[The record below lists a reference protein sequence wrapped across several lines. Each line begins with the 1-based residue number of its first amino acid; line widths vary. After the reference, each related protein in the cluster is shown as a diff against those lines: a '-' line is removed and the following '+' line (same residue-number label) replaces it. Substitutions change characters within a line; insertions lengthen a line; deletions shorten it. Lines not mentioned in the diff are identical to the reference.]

1 MKILFCFTY
10 AFFLISSIYGQ
21 YPLSRAINE
30 EKEIEQEIIHRID
43 SDNSNHYSLHNKT
56 DFNLCKGIDYHGII
70 NVLILSP
77 DVHGFEEFRAAL
89 DAYEHLSVV
98 GFPRDSLPDIA
109 LSHLLPYDVVLIFNN
124 NQWLQAAGVSPHRVG
139 NILAEY
145 IDQGGFFIEN
155 SYVMDYQGWELGGSY
170 ATYGYSAFTRADT
183 DISGDF
189 SLGTVHQEG
198 HAILTDVETFSGTGN
213 ILVQNY
219 GIAEN
224 ATRIVD
230 WDNGEVLIAIKG
242 PVVSINMLPVK
253 SSYIN
258 YVGDGTTLYNNA
270 IVWFMFSPGVPG
282 PPVSLTATP
291 GEFGALEVELNWI
304 NPDKTLDGDPL
315 DYLESVNIYRNEEL
329 IHTISNP
336 AIGQPD
342 SYTDDTMTESGIYTY
357 SVIGENF
364 SGEGSAADVSV
375 FVGEDVPGN
384 PKNIKLTAIGN
395 RGVLT
400 WDKPVDG
407 LNNGYFDEHSVF
419 YSILRFPDQTE
430 VASEIS
436 SEMFTDTTI
445 PEMGN
450 YYYTIIA
457 NNDAGQGGSA
467 QSNVALLKAE
477 NMLMYQSFD
486 YEAGEIPFQWEHTGV
501 PHAWGIND
509 SEFAGGEAPEL
520 RLNWF
525 PSAIGESRL
534 MTYPVHFDKHN
545 SLRLRFKQYLNNASS
560 FDGEIAAVDITYDGG
575 DNWDPLW
582 EYVIEQDIMPSE
594 LELYVSVPPNKTT
607 VHFGFRFQGNS
618 HNINQWYIDDLVLE
632 TVVDNDLIGKSIS
645 GNTTPAVGAENIY
658 HVAVTNAGALEQS
671 NYSVKLMKEN
681 GVELA
686 AVEGEPIKFGE
697 TIIFH
702 IPWAPTEEYLGSS
715 SIYGYVYLENDEVL
729 DNNQTPHMGIY
740 VLPENVLNVSVGEGE
755 EKSSQPYHFGRKYS
769 ISQTIY
775 YPSELGMGSGEILG
789 LQYYNTFNNDLFDK
803 EIMIWLGETSKDDLS
818 EEWVDPT
825 TMQLVFEGTVD
836 FKKGENEI
844 LILFDETYSF
854 KGNNLVI
861 YSCKADDTWSSGN
874 LFYNSKDEGVARTRR
889 AQRDNN
895 PYNPINPGVSGVI
908 NDNFPN
914 VKMFIDSSGLGT
926 IQGEV
931 AEDDYP
937 LENVKV
943 KILSTSLITYTDESG
958 CFEFPYLQPGTY
970 NIEFEKYGYENIII
984 ENIILLADE
993 VVDLSVYLTPIPKIT
1008 VSGFVGGSDSP
1019 DEGLENAT
1027 IILTGYSDYETSTD
1041 SSGEYVVDG
1050 VFANKTY
1057 ELSVFHDGYET
1068 HHMQIEVGDIDLWL
1082 DDIILIEVALPVS
1095 NVQAVKTDA
1104 GALVTWDEPGV
1115 QVEFRYDDGEA
1126 VSQLGFTG
1134 GSFNSIMG
1142 ALHVRR
1148 AQLHEMTWMLTEQG
1162 GPHESVKIWVL
1173 GLDTYGLPDRD
1184 NVLYMASNVS
1194 NSDNEWTNYE
1204 FPEPI
1209 DAPNG
1214 FFIGV
1219 SYNGFLG
1226 LAIDDGVGAPW
1237 EFVPN
1242 TQYSISNIDDPEV
1255 QFIDIQA
1262 YGFEQNFLIRGYGYD
1277 LGPVKSTCVPL
1288 SEELDK
1294 NPFPSTGNYKPLFY
1308 AGEPDYN
1315 AGITVAD
1322 FKTNKALERFNVYR
1336 LFPEDIDDPEQ
1347 WINIASGI
1355 ENWVYLDAEFGDLD
1369 DGVYQYAVIA
1379 VYTNDILSP
1388 PSFSNTLAKGMEVE
1402 WIVHVTTNSNDPPTG
1417 SVIRLRNQNEPQFEY
1432 TGFSP
1437 PDGVVAFPE
1446 VWKGTYTLEVE
1457 LLGFELFVQE
1467 DIEIIED
1474 GDIDVELIEKILTPQ
1489 NLDITTE
1496 GLYPGQ
1502 ALFTWTTAYKTKQ
1515 SLRQFDSSKAFYGF
1529 NIFLNDLDNPI
1540 ADGVMNEE
1548 YLFVLLPEGEYVAG
1562 VQSVHTTGS
1571 SEIVTVDFNIIEG
1584 VQFFTVT
1591 FIITDEGNNEIDD
1604 AVIVLGEQ
1612 ENSAGDYVFYDVPTG
1627 TYYYH
1632 VSKDGYVT
1640 VEGEL
1645 TVNEDIVEE
1654 VILAS
1659 DDVGYE
1665 DIIASNIMV
1674 YPNPSKGIFTII
1686 SQQRIIKIRILNL
1699 QGQTVKHDTSPE
1711 GHQAIVNA
1719 NHLQRGLYVL
1729 EIITSEGSAKKK
1741 IMIDY

>member
-1 MKILFCFTY
+1 MKIFFCFTY
-10 AFFLISSIYGQ
+10 ALFLISSIYGQ
-21 YPLSRAINE
+21 YPLNHAINGE
-30 EKEIEQEIIHRID
+30 TGIEQKIIHHID
-43 SDNSNHYSLHNKT
+43 SDDSNHYSLRKKT
-56 DFNLCKGIDYHGII
+56 DFNLCKGIDYQGII
-70 NVLILSP
+70 DVLILSP

-89 DAYEHLSVV
+89 DAYEHLSVE
-98 GFPRDSLPDIA
+98 GFPRDSLPGIT

-124 NQWLQAAGVSPHRVG
+124 NQWLQAGGVSPHHVG
-139 NILAEY
+139 NILADY

-170 ATYGYSAFTRADT
+170 ATNGYSAFTRADN
-183 DISGDF
+183 DILGDF

-242 PVVSINMLPVK
+242 PVVSVNMLPVK

-270 IVWFMFSPGVPG
+270 IVWFMYSPGVPG
-282 PPVSLTATP
+282 PPVNLTATP

-304 NPDKTLDGDPL
+304 NPDKTLDGEPL
-315 DYLESVNIYRNEEL
+315 DYLENVNIYRNEEL
-329 IHTISNP
+329 IHTISDP
-336 AIGQPD
+336 VIGQPD
-342 SYTDDTMTESGIYTY
+342 SYTDDTMIESGIYNY
-357 SVIGENF
+357 SVTGANF

-375 FVGEDVPGN
+375 FVGEDVPGK
-384 PKNIKLTAIGN
+384 PGNIKLTAIGGN
-395 RGVLT
+395 GVLT
-400 WDKPVDG
+400 WHKPTEG
-407 LNNGYFDEHSVF
+407 LHGGYFDEHNVF
-419 YSILRFPDQTE
+419 YSIVRFPDQTE

-436 SEMFTDTTI
+436 NEVFTDTTI

-450 YYYTIIA
+450 YYYAIIA

-467 QSNVALLKAE
+467 ESNVALLKAE
-477 NMLMYQSFD
+477 NMLLYQTFD
-486 YEAGEIPFQWEHTGV
+486 YDVGEIPTQWELTGV
-501 PHAWGIND
+501 PHAWGVNN

-525 PSAIGESRL
+525 PSVVGESRL
-534 MTYPVHFDKHN
+534 VTYPVHFDKHKF
-545 SLRLRFKQYLNNASS
+545 LRLRFKQYLNNASS

-575 DNWDPLW
+575 GNWDPLW
-582 EYVIEQDIMPSE
+582 EFVIEQDIMPSE
-594 LELYVSVPPNKTT
+594 LELYVSVPPNNTT
-607 VHFGFRFQGNS
+607 LHFGFRFEGNS

-632 TVVDNDLIGKSIS
+632 IVVDNDLIGESIS
-645 GNTTPAVGAENIY
+645 GNTTPSAGTESIY

-671 NYSVKLMKEN
+671 NYNVKLMMEG

-686 AVEGEPIKFGE
+686 AVEGEPIQFGE
-697 TIIFH
+697 TIIFD
-702 IPWAPTEEYLGSS
+702 IPWVPTEEYLGPS
-715 SIYGYVYLENDEVL
+715 SIYGYVDFENDEVL
-729 DNNQTPHMGIY
+729 DNNQTPLFDIY
-740 VLPENVLNVSVGEGE
+740 VLPENVLNVSIGEGE
-755 EKSSQPYHFGRKYS
+755 EKSSQPYHFGRKHS

-775 YPSELGMGSGEILG
+775 YPSEIGMGGGVIMG
-789 LQYYNTFNNDLFDK
+789 LQYYNTFNNDLLDK

-818 EEWVDPT
+818 EEWVDPA
-825 TMQLVFEGTVD
+825 TMKLVFEGTVD
-836 FKKGENEI
+836 FPKGENEI
-844 LILFDETYSF
+844 FILFDESYTYE
-854 KGNNLVI
+854 GDNLVV
-861 YSCKADDTWSSGN
+861 YSYKADDLWSSGN
-874 LFYNSKDEGVARTRR
+874 LFYNTKDEGVGRTRR
-889 AQRDNN
+889 AQRDSN
-895 PYNPINPGVSGVI
+895 PYNPINPGVSGVV

-914 VKMFIDSSGLGT
+914 VKMFIDSSGLGA

-931 AEDDYP
+931 VEDDYP
-937 LENVKV
+937 LEDVRV
-943 KILSTSLITYTDESG
+943 KILGTSLITYSDENG

-970 NIEFEKYGYENIII
+970 YIEFAKFGYEPIII
-984 ENIILLADE
+984 ENIYVLADE
-993 VVDLSVYLTPIPKIT
+993 VVNLSVFLAPILKIT
-1008 VSGFVGGSDSP
+1008 VGGFVGGSDSP

-1027 IILTGYSDYETSTD
+1027 ITLTGYSDYETTTD
-1041 SSGEYVVDG
+1041 SDGEFVIEG
-1050 VFANKTY
+1050 VFVNKTY
-1057 ELSVFHDGYET
+1057 EISVFHDGYEP
-1068 HHMQIEVGDIDLWL
+1068 HHTQIEVGDTDLWL
-1082 DDIILIEVALPVS
+1082 DDIILIEIALPVS
-1095 NVQAVKTDA
+1095 NVQAEKTEA
-1104 GALVTWDEPGV
+1104 GALITWDEPGV

-1134 GSFNSIMG
+1134 GDLNSIMG
-1142 ALHVRR
+1142 AVHARR

-1184 NVLYMASNVS
+1184 NVLYMADNVS
-1194 NSDNEWTNYE
+1194 NTDNEWTNYE

-1209 DAPNG
+1209 DAPDG

-1226 LAIDDGVGAPW
+1226 LAVDDGVGSPW

-1242 TQYSISNIDDPEV
+1242 TQYSISNINDPET
-1255 QFIDIQA
+1255 QFIDIQS
-1262 YGFEQNFLIRGYGYD
+1262 YGFEQNFLMRGYGYD
-1277 LGPVKSTCVPL
+1277 LGPAKFGCVPL
-1288 SEELDK
+1288 SQELDTS
-1294 NPFPSTGNYKPLFY
+1294 PILSTGDYKPFFY
-1308 AGEPDYN
+1308 ADEPEYN
-1315 AGITVAD
+1315 SGITTTGI
-1322 FKTNKALERFNVYR
+1322 KTIKALERFNVYR
-1336 LFPEDIDDPEQ
+1336 LFPDDIDDSEQ
-1347 WINIASGI
+1347 WVNIASGI
-1355 ENWVYLDAEFGDLD
+1355 EDWEYLDTEFGDMD

-1388 PSFSNTLAKGMEVE
+1388 PSFSNTLGKGMEVE
-1402 WIVHVTTNSNDPPTG
+1402 WVVYVTTNSNDPPTG
-1417 SVIRLRNQNEPQFEY
+1417 SVIRLRNQNEPQFDY

-1446 VWKGTYTLEVE
+1446 VWKGTYTLEAE
-1457 LLGFELFVQE
+1457 LFGFEFFVQE

-1474 GDIDVELIEKILTPQ
+1474 GDMDVELIEKILTPQ

-1502 ALFTWTTAYKTKQ
+1502 ALFTWTTAHEAKR
-1515 SLRQFDSSKAFYGF
+1515 SLRQFDFAKAFYGF
-1529 NIFLNDLDNPI
+1529 NIFLNNMDTPI

-1548 YLFVLLPEGEYVAG
+1548 YLFVHLPEGEYVAG

-1591 FIITDEGNNEIDD
+1591 FIIIDEENDEIDD

-1612 ENSAGDYVFYDVPTG
+1612 ENSPGDYVFYDVPMG
-1627 TYYYH
+1627 TYSYH
-1632 VSKDGYVT
+1632 VSKDGYAS

-1645 TVNEDIVEE
+1645 TVNEDIVKE

-1659 DDVGYE
+1659 DDVGFE
-1665 DIIASNIMV
+1665 DIITPNVMV
-1674 YPNPSKGIFTII
+1674 YPNPSKGIFTVI
-1686 SQQRIIKIRILNL
+1686 SHQRIIEIRILNL

-1711 GHQAIVNA
+1711 GYQAIVNA
-1719 NHLQRGLYVL
+1719 NHLLPGFYVL
-1729 EIITSEGSAKKK
+1729 EIITPEGSAKKK
-1741 IMIDY
+1741 IVIDY